1 MKARRV
7 ILSGG
12 GTGGHLYPSLAVAK
26 KLREMDPAL
35 HVMFIGSRRPIEKR
49 IMSHDGT
56 TFVPLPVEG
65 IQGRGLRS
73 LTALA
78 LLPFAFLKSM
88 LIVHRFKPDL
98 VIGCGGFSSG
108 PVVVAASLCGIPTL
122 LLEQNV
128 YPGLTNRVLRPWAR
142 RAVVSFENSLP
153 FFKGKGVFFGNPV
166 REEFY
171 SVAPKPRTGNLAIL
185 IFGGSQG
192 SRVIN
197 RAMVGALP
205 LLREAKPKLTIVHQT
220 GKADFD
226 WVKASYREQSF
237 EEATISPYFFEMAS
251 LLASSDLVICR
262 AGATTIAELVAAR
275 RASILIPFALAS
287 EDHQTKNARELERIG
302 GAEVLLEKDLTP
314 SHLAERILFYLEHQ
328 EKITAMERN
337 LTALRTER
345 PAEKIARLCFEIMDG
360 HT

>member
-1 MKARRV
+1 MKERRV

-35 HVMFIGSRRPIEKR
+35 RVMFIGSRRPIEKK

-56 TFVPLPVEG
+56 PFVPLPVEG

-73 LTALA
+73 VAALA

-88 LIVHRFKPDL
+88 LILLRFKPDL
-98 VIGCGGFSSG
+98 VIGCGGFSAG

-128 YPGLTNRVLRPWAR
+128 YPGLTNRLLRRWAR
-142 RAVVSFENSLP
+142 KAVVSFENSLP
-153 FFKGKGVFFGNPV
+153 FFKGKAVFLGNPV
-166 REEFY
+166 REEF
-171 SVAPKPRTGNLAIL
+171 SSLSPKPRTGKLSLL

-205 LLREAKPKLTIVHQT
+205 LLREAKSMLAIVHQT

-226 WVKASYREQSF
+226 WVRESYKEQGF

-251 LLASSDLVICR
+251 LFASADLVICR
-262 AGATTIAELVAAR
+262 AGATTIAELVAAQK
-275 RASILIPFALAS
+275 ASLLIPFALAA
-287 EDHQTKNARELERIG
+287 EDHQTKNARELERVG
-302 GAEVLLEKDLTP
+302 GAEVLPEKNLTP
-314 SHLAERILFYLEHQ
+314 ARLAERILFYLEHQ

-337 LTALRTER
+337 LAALRTDR
-345 PAEKIARLCFEIMDG
+345 PAEKIARLCFEMMEG
-360 HT
+360 KS